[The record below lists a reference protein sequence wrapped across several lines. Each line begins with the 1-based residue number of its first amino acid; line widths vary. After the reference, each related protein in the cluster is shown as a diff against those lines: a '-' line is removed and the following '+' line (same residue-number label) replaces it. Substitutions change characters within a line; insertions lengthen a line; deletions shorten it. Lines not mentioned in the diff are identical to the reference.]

1 VRSSRTLDWL
11 ARIPLIW
18 YFAFLLGPLS
28 LVAITSGLT
37 RGPYGGVVWTGTI
50 ENYTR
55 SFDPLYLRIFW
66 QSIWLSLAT
75 SVLCGFVGFPV
86 AWAAA
91 TAPPKRRAL
100 ILFLV
105 SIPFLS
111 NLVIRIYALKV
122 FTGFDGP
129 LARALTMLEI
139 PFDPYTL
146 SQNQTLVF
154 YGMATTYLPFMVFP
168 LFNALERFDYR
179 LVYAAEDLGATP
191 AQVITKVLLPNLKRP
206 LLTGFLLVFIPAL
219 GEFVIPDLLGGARTM
234 LAGNLITDQF
244 LKSRDWPF
252 GSALAVVLII
262 FICLFQ
268 LIVYFADRSPKE
280 KESA

>member
-1 VRSSRTLDWL
+1 MRGSRTLEWL

-18 YFAFLLGPLS
+18 YLAFLLGPLC
-28 LVAITSGLT
+28 LVAVTSVLT
-37 RGPYGGVVWTGTI
+37 RGPYGGVVWSGSL
-50 ENYTR
+50 ENYIR
-55 SFDPLYLRIFW
+55 AFDPLYLKIFW

-75 SVLCGFVGFPV
+75 SVLCAFIGFPV

-91 TAPPKRRAL
+91 TAPPKRRAM

-122 FTGFDGP
+122 LTGFDGP
-129 LARALTMLEI
+129 LSYLLTAFGI
-139 PFDPYTL
+139 PFDPFTL

-179 LVYAAEDLGATP
+179 LVYAAEDLGATST
-191 AQVITKVLLPNLKRP
+191 QIITKVLLPNLKRP
-206 LLTGFLLVFIPAL
+206 LLTGILLVFIPAL

-252 GSALAVVLII
+252 GSALAVLLII

-268 LIVYFADRSPKE
+268 LVIYFADRKRGE
-280 KESA
+280 NT

>member
-1 VRSSRTLDWL
+1 MRGSRTLDWL
-11 ARIPLIW
+11 ARIPLLW
-18 YFAFLLGPLS
+18 YVAFLLGPLS
-28 LVAITSGLT
+28 IVAVTSFLT
-37 RGPYGGVVWTGTI
+37 RGPYGGVVWNGSL
-50 ENYTR
+50 ENYLR
-55 SFDPLYLRIFW
+55 SLDALYLKIFF

-75 SVLCGFVGFPV
+75 SVLCAFVGFPV

-129 LARALTMLEI
+129 LAYALTLLSI
-139 PFDPYTL
+139 PFDPFTL
-146 SQNQTLVF
+146 SQNQPLVF

-179 LVYAAEDLGATP
+179 LVYAAQDLGATSS
-191 AQVITKVLLPNLKRP
+191 QVITRVLLPNLKRP
-206 LLTGFLLVFIPAL
+206 LLTGMLLVFIPAL

-244 LKSRDWPF
+244 LKARDWPF
-252 GSALAVVLII
+252 GSALAVLLIT

-268 LIVYFADRSPKE
+268 LLIYFADRKKRE
-280 KESA
+280 E

>member
-1 VRSSRTLDWL
+1 VRGSRTLDWL
-11 ARIPLIW
+11 ARIPLAW
-18 YFAFLLGPLS
+18 YLAFLLGPLT
-28 LVAITSGLT
+28 LVAITSVLT
-37 RGPYGGVVWTGTI
+37 RGPYGGIEWIPST
-50 ENYTR
+50 ENYLR
-55 SFDPLYLRIFW
+55 SFDPLYLKIFW

-75 SVLCGFVGFPV
+75 SILCAFVGFPV

-129 LARALTMLEI
+129 LAYTLSTLGI
-139 PFDPYTL
+139 PFDPFTL

-179 LVYAAEDLGATP
+179 LVYAAEDLGATST
-191 AQVITKVLLPNLKRP
+191 QIITKVLLPNLKRP
-206 LLTGFLLVFIPAL
+206 LLTGILLVFIPAL

-252 GSALAVVLII
+252 GSALAVLLIL

-268 LIVYFADRSPKE
+268 VFVHFVDRNSKE
-280 KESA
+280 EA